1 MNGLDEQVLL
11 KALARWVG
19 KTQCPYT
26 NPSDLNEHAMTLHS
40 NCTHSWLEF
49 KMAGKNAVEL
59 TCVHTLFQNTKPTE
73 LGEVRHEIQQFNQLM
88 ETVMLPVI
96 VWENPANNQ
105 FQLLWQEH
113 IQQQT
118 ELPLVQRMFE
128 QSMFMA
134 NALESRMGWAVNSVV
149 RPMHH

>member
-1 MNGLDEQVLL
+1 MLL

-19 KTQCPYT
+19 KTQCPYAD
-26 NPSDLNEHAMTLHS
+26 PLELKAHAMTLHS
-40 NCTHSWLEF
+40 NCAYSWLEF
-49 KMAGKNAVEL
+49 KMTGNNAVEL
-59 TCVHTLFQNTKPTE
+59 TCVHTLFQNTMPE
-73 LGEVRHEIQQFNQLM
+73 DIDEVRHEVRQFNQLM

-113 IQQQT
+113 IHQKT
-118 ELPLVQRMFE
+118 DLPFVQRLFE

-134 NALESRMGWAVNSVV
+134 NALEGRMGWAVNNMT
-149 RPMHH
+149 RPMQH